1 MHSPAEAVHWL
12 GAMQA
17 QEYAEA
23 KWSIAERLDGCT
35 DADVE
40 EAFAR
45 GEILRTHLMRPTW
58 HFVTPADI
66 RWMLRLTAP
75 RVHAANR
82 YPYRKFEL

>member
-17 QEYAEA
+17 QEYDEA

-45 GEILRTHLMRPTW
+45 GEICVPISCGPPGTS
-58 HFVTPADI
+58 
-66 RWMLRLTAP
+66 
-75 RVHAANR
+75 
-82 YPYRKFEL
+82 